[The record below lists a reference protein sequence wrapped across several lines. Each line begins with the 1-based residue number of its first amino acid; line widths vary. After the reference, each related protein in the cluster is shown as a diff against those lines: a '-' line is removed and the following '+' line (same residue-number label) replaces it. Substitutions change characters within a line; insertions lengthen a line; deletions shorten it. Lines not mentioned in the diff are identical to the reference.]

1 MTNAHRDAKG
11 SSGKRPHKALWG
23 GALFQPGS
31 DKSTCKRVCCSNDA
45 GNLHLDHRHAEA
57 RAAVSLVGEGKPRCC
72 HHNGLGTKGGLR
84 STWRQSKKGVGECMC
99 VSE

>member
-57 RAAVSLVGEGKPRCC
+57 RAAVSLVAQ
-72 HHNGLGTKGGLR
+72 HTKGCGHKNDPGLKPDLR
-84 STWRQSKKGVGECMC
+84 RQRQIECTRMSVC
-99 VSE
+99 AAVL